1 MTAALNGQTGAMRAS
16 APISFMFALASLAA
30 TPAQADIRYLAYD
43 AADRVTQAMTRG
55 LTLEVERGLFGAV
68 RLNGLYSTT
77 SRGSARLERGGPD
90 GVRRALPEGTEE
102 SDVYAVEPEG
112 DGRGL
117 SRALCPGAD
126 AAWLVAG
133 RVRAA
138 RPLTMHAV
146 GRWADG
152 TFRQCVTLNYAWRG
166 EWAVA
171 PTPSPA
177 E

>member
-1 MTAALNGQTGAMRAS
+1 MRIPIVLLS
-16 APISFMFALASLAA
+16 AVLAA
-30 TPAQADIRYLAYD
+30 AAAAPVRADVRYLAYD

-90 GVRRALPEGTEE
+90 GVRRALAPGTDE
-102 SDVYAVEPEG
+102 SDVYAISQEG

-133 RVRAA
+133 RVRAP

-152 TFRQCVTLNYAWRG
+152 TFRPCVTLSYTWRG
-166 EWAVA
+166 EWATA
-171 PTPSPA
+171 PTPSPV

>member
-1 MTAALNGQTGAMRAS
+1 MRIPTVLLSATLLTVAA
-16 APISFMFALASLAA
+16 APAR
-30 TPAQADIRYLAYD
+30 ADIRYLAYD

-68 RLNGLYSTT
+68 RLSGLYSTT

-90 GVRRALPEGTEE
+90 GVRRALAPGTDE
-102 SDVYAVEPEG
+102 SDVYAISQEG

-152 TFRQCVTLNYAWRG
+152 TFRPCVTLSYTWRG
-166 EWAVA
+166 EWATA
-171 PTPSPA
+171 PTPSPV

>member
-1 MTAALNGQTGAMRAS
+1 MLGVAL
-16 APISFMFALASLAA
+16 
-30 TPAQADIRYLAYD
+30 
-43 AADRVTQAMTRG
+43 
-55 LTLEVERGLFGAV
+55 
-68 RLNGLYSTT
+68 
-77 SRGSARLERGGPD
+77 D
-90 GVRRALPEGTEE
+90 GVGLAPAHRRLAR
-102 SDVYAVEPEG
+102 VEIARP
-112 DGRGL
+112 RGL

-133 RVRAA
+133 RVRAP

-166 EWAVA
+166 EWATA
-171 PTPSPA
+171 PTPSPV

>member
-1 MTAALNGQTGAMRAS
+1 MRAS
-16 APISFMFALASLAA
+16 TTLMSALVLASA
-30 TPAQADIRYLAYD
+30 TAPAHADTRFLAYD
-43 AADRVTQAMTRG
+43 AADRITQAMTRG

-90 GVRRALPEGTEE
+90 GVRRALAPGASE
-102 SDVYAVEPEG
+102 SDVYAISQEG

-117 SRALCPGAD
+117 SRALCPGAES
-126 AAWLVAG
+126 AWLVAG

-138 RPLTMHAV
+138 RPLTLHAV

-152 TFRQCVTLNYAWRG
+152 TFRPCVTLSYTWRG
-166 EWAVA
+166 EWATA
-171 PTPSPA
+171 PTTGPSG

>member
-1 MTAALNGQTGAMRAS
+1 MRAS
-16 APISFMFALASLAA
+16 TTLMSALVLASAA
-30 TPAQADIRYLAYD
+30 APAHADTRFLAYD
-43 AADRVTQAMTRG
+43 AADRITQAMTRG
-55 LTLEVERGLFGAV
+55 LTLEVERGLFGVV

-90 GVRRALPEGTEE
+90 GVRRALAPGASE
-102 SDVYAVEPEG
+102 SDVYAISQEG

-117 SRALCPGAD
+117 SRALCPGAES
-126 AAWLVAG
+126 AWLVAG

-138 RPLTMHAV
+138 RPLTLHAV

-152 TFRQCVTLNYAWRG
+152 TFRPCVTLSYTWRG
-166 EWAVA
+166 EWATA
-171 PTPSPA
+171 PTTGPSG

>member
-1 MTAALNGQTGAMRAS
+1 MRIPTVVLSATLVVAAAAPARADTR
-16 APISFMFALASLAA
+16 F
-30 TPAQADIRYLAYD
+30 LAYD

-68 RLNGLYSTT
+68 RLNGLYSTS

-90 GVRRALPEGTEE
+90 GVRRALEPGASE
-102 SDVYAVEPEG
+102 SDVYAIAQEG

-152 TFRQCVTLNYAWRG
+152 TFRHCVTLSYAWRG
-166 EWAVA
+166 EWATA
-171 PTPSPA
+171 PAPSPV

>member
-1 MTAALNGQTGAMRAS
+1 MRIPIVLLS
-16 APISFMFALASLAA
+16 AVLAA
-30 TPAQADIRYLAYD
+30 AAAAPVRADVRYLAYD

-77 SRGSARLERGGPD
+77 SRGSARLERGGPN
-90 GVRRALPEGTEE
+90 GVRRALAPGTDE
-102 SDVYAVEPEG
+102 SDVYAISEEG

-133 RVRAA
+133 RVRAP

-152 TFRQCVTLNYAWRG
+152 TFRPCVTLSYTWRG
-166 EWAVA
+166 EWATA
-171 PTPSPA
+171 PTPSPV

>member
-1 MTAALNGQTGAMRAS
+1 MRIGAFLFSALVLAS
-16 APISFMFALASLAA
+16 AAA
-30 TPAQADIRYLAYD
+30 PAQADVRYLAYD

-77 SRGSARLERGGPD
+77 SRGSARLDRGGPD
-90 GVRRALPEGTEE
+90 GVRRTLPEGTEE
-102 SDVYAVEPEG
+102 SDVYAIQPDG

-152 TFRQCVTLNYAWRG
+152 TFRPCVTLSYTWRG

-171 PTPSPA
+171 PMPTPA

>member
-1 MTAALNGQTGAMRAS
+1 MRIGAFLFFALVLAS
-16 APISFMFALASLAA
+16 AAA
-30 TPAQADIRYLAYD
+30 PAQADVRYLAYD

-77 SRGSARLERGGPD
+77 SRGSARLDRGGPD
-90 GVRRALPEGTEE
+90 GVRRALPEGTGE
-102 SDVYAVEPEG
+102 SDVYAIEPDG

-126 AAWLVAG
+126 SAWLVAG
-133 RVRAA
+133 RVRAP

-146 GRWADG
+146 GQWADG
-152 TFRQCVTLNYAWRG
+152 TFRQCVTLNYTWRG
-166 EWAVA
+166 EWAVSPT
-171 PTPSPA
+171 PTPS

>member
-1 MTAALNGQTGAMRAS
+1 MRIPTVLLSATLLTAAAAPARA
-16 APISFMFALASLAA
+16 
-30 TPAQADIRYLAYD
+30 DVRYLAYD
-43 AADRVTQAMTRG
+43 AADRITQAMTRG

-77 SRGSARLERGGPD
+77 SRGSARLESGGPD
-90 GVRRALPEGTEE
+90 GVRRALAPGTDE
-102 SDVYAVEPEG
+102 SDVYAISPEG

-152 TFRQCVTLNYAWRG
+152 TFRPCVTLSYTWRG
-166 EWAVA
+166 EWATA
-171 PTPSPA
+171 PMSSPA